1 MRSIFCTNCGAK
13 MEYSSQKPKFC
24 SSCGEPMSASSVGSI
39 SSFKA
44 RNPVK
49 ARPTPISEVGED
61 STDATEVPHVRNLE
75 YDIDVPQNNIFNLGD
90 ILHERQKEE

>member
-13 MEYSSQKPKFC
+13 IEYSSSKPKFC

-39 SSFKA
+39 SKSK
-44 RNPVK
+44 V
-49 ARPTPISEVGED
+49 TPSKQKRVIQEVGED
-61 STDATEVPHVRNLE
+61 STDATEVPQVGNLE

>member
-13 MEYSSQKPKFC
+13 MEYSSEKPKFC

-39 SSFKA
+39 SSSKTKKLT
-44 RNPVK
+44 RV
-49 ARPTPISEVGED
+49 RPAPIGEVGED
-61 STDATEVPHVRNLE
+61 STDATEVPHVGNLE

>member
-13 MEYSSQKPKFC
+13 MEYSSEKPKFC

-39 SSFKA
+39 SSSKT
-44 RNPVK
+44 RKPTRV
-49 ARPTPISEVGED
+49 RPAPISEVGED
-61 STDATEVPHVRNLE
+61 STDATEVPHVGNLE

>member
-1 MRSIFCTNCGAK
+1 

-39 SSFKA
+39 FSSKA

-49 ARPTPISEVGED
+49 ARSAPINEVEED
-61 STDATEVPHVRNLE
+61 STDATEVPHVTNLE